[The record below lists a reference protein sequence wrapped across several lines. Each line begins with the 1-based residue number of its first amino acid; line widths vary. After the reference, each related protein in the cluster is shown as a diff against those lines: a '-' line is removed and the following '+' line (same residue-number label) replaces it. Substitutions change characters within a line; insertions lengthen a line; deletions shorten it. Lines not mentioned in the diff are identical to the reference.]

1 MPPELKAARSERGG
15 CGGPGP
21 CRAVPGSPPAGRCSG
36 PAARGRLPPGEGR
49 EVRGGGG
56 GELASLVAVA
66 SPSPSRTH
74 THTGRRRRRSR
85 RRRSEEHGAP
95 PRGGPGRLG
104 PAGRRPRSP
113 PRAPA
118 ASQGVGWGRAPAP
131 APLPRSA
138 GPGGCLAP
146 SLPPSLAACR
156 ALPAPELASA
166 IYYYYFFFPPEAA
179 RRPPG
184 GCRGSPAAFWAAL
197 GGIPAGLSP
206 PALGTGC
213 WVGTANERGFSNKQR
228 RPC

>member
-1 MPPELKAARSERGG
+1 M
-15 CGGPGP
+15 
-21 CRAVPGSPPAGRCSG
+21 
-36 PAARGRLPPGEGR
+36 
-49 EVRGGGG
+49 RGGGG

-138 GPGGCLAP
+138 GPGGCLAR
-146 SLPPSLAACR
+146 SLPPSLPR
-156 ALPAPELASA
+156 RLPSASSA
-166 IYYYYFFFPPEAA
+166 RVGLGDLLLLFFFFRPRLPEGLRGAA
-179 RRPPG
+179 G
-184 GCRGSPAAFWAAL
+184 GAPQPFGPLWGGFPRGSPLPPSAQVVGSGQQTKGDL
-197 GGIPAGLSP
+197 VTNNGGH
-206 PALGTGC
+206 
-213 WVGTANERGFSNKQR
+213 VERNFCS
-228 RPC
+228 

>member
-138 GPGGCLAP
+138 GPGGCLAR
-146 SLPPSLAACR
+146 SLPPSLPRRLPSASSARVGLGDLLLLFFFSARGCPKASGGLPGEPR
-156 ALPAPELASA
+156 SLLGRFGGDSRGALPS
-166 IYYYYFFFPPEAA
+166 
-179 RRPPG
+179 RP
-184 GCRGSPAAFWAAL
+184 RHRLL
-197 GGIPAGLSP
+197 GRDSKRKGI
-206 PALGTGC
+206 
-213 WVGTANERGFSNKQR
+213 
-228 RPC
+228 